1 MWKAI
6 KHQTKLSN
14 KFRCNC
20 LPFQGL
26 INPSCDLDDSTFCVL
41 LRGPLRK
48 QHMNDKQ
55 QGSFLLDFPTP
66 AIAPGWPPELFQPK
80 LMCIYIYIYI
90 NKYTHIHSHE
100 YLNPV
105 CPLFWCLNPPKRRAF
120 PFKTMVTRHL
130 GSRYIKYTYIYIV
143 YKTPRDPI
151 TFWEWS
157 WNLNTF
163 RFGGGCWPQSSS
175 NKVIGSLEYMY
186 INRWYIWPKYNISP
200 RADWHAWD
208 FSRFP
213 ETSATF
219 WRFLVVWSHYTLT
232 KYIP

>member
-1 MWKAI
+1 MESN
-6 KHQTKLSN
+6 QTSN
-14 KFRCNC
+14 KIIQQVP
-20 LPFQGL
+20 LQL
-26 INPSCDLDDSTFCVL
+26 SSPSRIDQSFVWPGRQYFLCTVAGTFA
-41 LRGPLRK
+41 K

-80 LMCIYIYIYI
+80 LMCIYIYIHI
-90 NKYTHIHSHE
+90 FTHSFTWIPETCLSSILVFEPSQKKSFSIQNNGHESH
-100 YLNPV
+100 
-105 CPLFWCLNPPKRRAF
+105 
-120 PFKTMVTRHL
+120 
-130 GSRYIKYTYIYIV
+130 TYIYIV

-163 RFGGGCWPQSSS
+163 RFGGDCWPESSS

-186 INRWYIWPKYNISP
+186 TNRWYIWPKYNIWP

-219 WRFLVVWSHYTLT
+219 WRFLVVRSHYTLT